1 MRTDGRG
8 REWNR
13 FWGRAEG
20 AAWEA
25 AAPPVAVGGWA
36 GTVVTVLAHW
46 ADHRTANAKC
56 HCGREGEGGRGREE
70 PLGKSGDDGNAAIV
84 SDGARPSVCLRPRPW
99 PQRTTLLSPLRDI
112 CFPLHQ
118 RG

>member
-25 AAPPVAVGGWA
+25 ALPAVAVGGWV

-56 HCGREGEGGRGREE
+56 HCGREGRRGREE

-84 SDGARPSVCLRPRPW
+84 SDGARLVCARVRGHNALLYSLPSATFVFRY
-99 PQRTTLLSPLRDI
+99 TNADKN
-112 CFPLHQ
+112 
-118 RG
+118 